1 MGYASHLNQHVK
13 LRQNTK
19 FQIYVLHSLKD
30 MEEDPKRTGYRYP
43 SLKIVFGG
51 IFEVGSASHLNQHV
65 KLCTCT
71 KFHACIIKCTIRP
84 LFEVKRLH
92 YLSLHNLLCNID
104 IQPLNHVLLQ
114 EMAHQ

>member
-30 MEEDPKRTGYRYP
+30 MEEDQKRTGYRYP

-51 IFEVGSASHLNQHV
+51 IFQVGSVSHLNQHV

-71 KFHACIIKCTIRP
+71 KFHACIKKCTIRP
-84 LFEVKRLH
+84 FFEVKRLH
-92 YLSLHNLLCNID
+92 YEENLSSVQSKQNPPDYAWAYLCG
-104 IQPLNHVLLQ
+104 HFF
-114 EMAHQ
+114 

>member
-30 MEEDPKRTGYRYP
+30 MEEDQKRTGYRYP

-51 IFEVGSASHLNQHV
+51 IFEVGSASHLNKHV

-84 LFEVKRLH
+84 FFEVNRLH
-92 YLSLHNLLCNID
+92 
-104 IQPLNHVLLQ
+104 
-114 EMAHQ
+114 